1 MSETSPALLPRVAVD
16 IWSDVV
22 CPWCAIGYTQFAKAL
37 KELDGEI
44 EVEVRWMPF
53 ELIPTRRPKAG
64 IRLSTSPRSTI
75 ARPSSSPRCARI
87 WRRWPSGQGSR

>member
-1 MSETSPALLPRVAVD
+1 MVAGKMSETSPTLLPRVAVD

-44 EVEVRWMPF
+44 EV
-53 ELIPTRRPKAG
+53 
-64 IRLSTSPRSTI
+64 
-75 ARPSSSPRCARI
+75 
-87 WRRWPSGQGSR
+87 